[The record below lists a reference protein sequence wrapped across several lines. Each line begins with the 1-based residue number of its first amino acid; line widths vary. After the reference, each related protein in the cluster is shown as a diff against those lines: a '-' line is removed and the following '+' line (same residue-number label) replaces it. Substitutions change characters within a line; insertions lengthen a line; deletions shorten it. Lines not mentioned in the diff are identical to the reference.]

1 MRQVMDSVRGT
12 ILSHVLA
19 GKAVPYSRRGSLSAI
34 NKRPLAGRVRVTT
47 LGINVDQQGDLRVHG
62 GPDEAIHHYPLDH
75 YPYWKG
81 NVQHELLERPGA
93 FGEKFSSSGWT
104 EREVNIG
111 DVVRVG
117 TVTLQ
122 ISQGRQPCWKLN
134 DRFNEP
140 GMARRM
146 QSSGRTGWYYR
157 VLSEGTL
164 HVGDEMTI
172 IERPCPQWS
181 MSRLIN
187 LLFDKVLDHELL
199 EQARNLP
206 LTPSWL
212 KLVTHRLERNQVES
226 WSGRLDGPPKPQDG
240 AGE

>member
-1 MRQVMDSVRGT
+1 MSPRTEGVDG
-12 ILSHVLA
+12 ILLSQVLA
-19 GKAVPYSRRGSLSAI
+19 GKAVPYSRPGSLSAI
-34 NKRPLAGRVRVTT
+34 NKQPVEGIIRVTK
-47 LGINVDQQGDLRVHG
+47 LGIDVDQQGDLRVHG
-62 GPDEAIHHYPLDH
+62 GPDKAIHHYPLDH
-75 YPYWKG
+75 YPYWKEH
-81 NVQHELLERPGA
+81 VRHELLENPGA
-93 FGEKFSSSGWT
+93 FGENFSSSGWT
-104 EREVNIG
+104 ESEVHIG

-117 TVTLQ
+117 KVTLQ

-157 VLSEGTL
+157 VLGEGTL
-164 HVGDEMTI
+164 HVGDEMTV

-187 LLFDKVLDHELL
+187 LLFDKLLDHDLL
-199 EQARNLP
+199 EQARHLP

-212 KLVTHRLERNQVES
+212 KLVTHRLEKNQVES
-226 WSGRLDGPPKPQDG
+226 WSGRLDGPSRSSDG
-240 AGE
+240 A